1 MNTKDLSNT
10 LIELQR
16 RIDNHEYY
24 NENSNNNTKNKQHY
38 IKAIELNNLITI
50 IKDLQTY
57 IKQKKSK
64 TEQTS
69 ETNDDNSSVV
79 VAYGRHNRRNK
90 TKQTSIVSDDDSTV
104 VMVGYGCRHLRRR
117 HHRNHFFLS

>member
-24 NENSNNNTKNKQHY
+24 NENSNNTKNKQHY

-90 TKQTSIVSDDDSTV
+90 TKQTSTVSDDDSTV
-104 VMVGYGCRHLRRR
+104 VMVGYGCRHLRR
-117 HHRNHFFLS
+117 HRKKRI